1 MKKGRWKKILKI
13 AAISLLLI
21 FFGVVIFVYQFAK
34 PYTDAQILEK
44 LTSEKFHPNLRYVD
58 FENKKVRIIE
68 MQKAIDTALP
78 ILVFVHGS
86 PGSSMD
92 FKKYLLD
99 ESLHQKVNIIA
110 YDRIGYGNENTG
122 EVLNSI
128 ALELEV
134 LKKVIGKNNSQK
146 VILVGY
152 SYGATIVM
160 AAIENYKQKIAL
172 APSVR
177 GDLEPMF
184 WVLKLYEWNATRTL
198 IPEIL
203 QAASKE
209 KLKHVTELPTLKKQ
223 WNKSNSKVLVIHG
236 TSDKIVPFENSL
248 FLEKIM
254 DKDKFS
260 LIPIKK
266 GTHALVWTD
275 FELIKS
281 EILKT
286 L

>member
-1 MKKGRWKKILKI
+1 
-13 AAISLLLI
+13 
-21 FFGVVIFVYQFAK
+21 
-34 PYTDAQILEK
+34 
-44 LTSEKFHPNLRYVD
+44 
-58 FENKKVRIIE
+58 
-68 MQKAIDTALP
+68 
-78 ILVFVHGS
+78 
-86 PGSSMD
+86 
-92 FKKYLLD
+92 
-99 ESLHQKVNIIA
+99 
-110 YDRIGYGNENTG
+110 
-122 EVLNSI
+122 
-128 ALELEV
+128 
-134 LKKVIGKNNSQK
+134 
-146 VILVGY
+146 
-152 SYGATIVM
+152 M

-223 WNKSNSKVLVIHG
+223 WNISKSKVLVIHG

-260 LIPIKK
+260 LISIKK

-275 FELIKS
+275 FELIIS